1 MPFSLLAY
9 CRSPSS
15 ERLTNWEPG
24 AKSQSNAVPNAT
36 AVVQRI
42 KVLDIVDQLNET
54 CGKAQQL
61 GRLARQEIEYEKFDD
76 AYQAVHMMDDCLKR
90 IDSISESLHVNSAKA
105 VQS

>member
-1 MPFSLLAY
+1 M
-9 CRSPSS
+9 
-15 ERLTNWEPG
+15 
-24 AKSQSNAVPNAT
+24 
-36 AVVQRI
+36 
-42 KVLDIVDQLNET
+42 
-54 CGKAQQL
+54 